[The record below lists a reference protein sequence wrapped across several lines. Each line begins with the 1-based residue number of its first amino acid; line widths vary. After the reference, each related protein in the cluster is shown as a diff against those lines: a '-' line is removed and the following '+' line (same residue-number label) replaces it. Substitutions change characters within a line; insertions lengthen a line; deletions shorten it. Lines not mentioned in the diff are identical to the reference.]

1 MDQSDIGAAARA
13 GGIVF
18 IGKVFTWGMRLVL
31 AVLLARFLG
40 ASDYGLYT
48 IALSVAAVA
57 SALSVFGLD
66 AAMIRF
72 VAIAI
77 ARGDEARARGIAQ
90 VGIVIPAFLS
100 CLVGMGVAIAAE
112 PLAVTVIGEP
122 ALAPVLR
129 VGAVLV
135 PALVANSL
143 LTATLQG
150 IRRIGQSVWAEQFVQ
165 PVLRAAILV
174 AFAVM
179 GLTAQLAVVA
189 TLLSTVAV
197 GLLMAWYVQRSL
209 AWTGRATR
217 PTKEIVRFSLP
228 VYFSNIVHTFGGNLQ
243 TLLLGGLSSVA
254 SAGVFAVASQLQLIG
269 SLFHMAIVRSTM
281 PAFAEL
287 HDAGE
292 RRRLEGLYQA
302 TSKWTFSL
310 NVPFFLVAL
319 GFADTLMLVFGP
331 EFVQGAD
338 ALVVLAVGNLVSS
351 ATGTSGAML
360 DMTGHTAM
368 KLVNSTLAVGLA
380 IGLNLA
386 LIPSYGVLGA
396 AIASTAGVTAVN
408 LLRVVELAW
417 LERVQPY
424 NRAYVKPVA
433 SGALAMAAGWTAAS
447 LASIWLPT
455 AMAGAIGA
463 TITVLAYAVLLVA
476 LGITS
481 EERSMLGRAFHRVR
495 GRRPRRRSAAPGAP

>member
-1 MDQSDIGAAARA
+1 MDQSDIGTAARA

-18 IGKVFTWGMRLVL
+18 VGKLFTWGMRLVL
-31 AVLLARFLG
+31 AVLLARLLG

-48 IALSVAAVA
+48 IALSVVAVA

-72 VAIAI
+72 VAIAV
-77 ARGDEARARGIAQ
+77 ARGDEARARGTAQ
-90 VGIVIPAFLS
+90 VGIAIPAFLS
-100 CLVGMGVAIAAE
+100 CLVATGVAIAAE
-112 PLAVTVIGEP
+112 PLAVSVIGEP
-122 ALAPVLR
+122 DLAPVLR

-135 PALVANSL
+135 PAMVANSL

-150 IRRIGQSVWAEQFVQ
+150 VRHIGQAVVAEQFVQ

-174 AFAVM
+174 VFAVV
-179 GLTAQLAVVA
+179 GLTAELAVVA
-189 TLLSTVAV
+189 TLVSTVGV
-197 GLLMAWYVQRSL
+197 GLLMAWYVHRSL
-209 AWTGRATR
+209 TWTGSAAR

-228 VYFSNIVHTFGGNLQ
+228 VYFSNIVNTFGGNLQ

-254 SAGVFAVASQLQLIG
+254 SAGVFAVANQLQLIG

-292 RRRLEGLYQA
+292 RRRLEDLYQT

-310 NVPFFLVAL
+310 NLPFFLVSL
-319 GFADTLMLVFGP
+319 GFAPALMLVFGP
-331 EFVQGAD
+331 EFTSGAD
-338 ALVVLAVGNLVSS
+338 ALVVLAAGTLVSS

-368 KLVNSTLAVGLA
+368 KLVNSTLSVGLA
-380 IGLNLA
+380 IVLNLA

-396 AIASTAGVTAVN
+396 AIASAAGVTAVN
-408 LLRVVELAW
+408 VLRVVELAW
-417 LERVQPY
+417 LENVQPY
-424 NRAYVKPVA
+424 NGAYLKPIA
-433 SGALAMAAGWTAAS
+433 SGVVAMAIGWAAGRAAS
-447 LASIWLPT
+447 LWFPLAIH
-455 AMAGAIGA
+455 GAVGA
-463 TITVLAYAVLLVA
+463 AITVLVYGLLLVG
-476 LGITS
+476 LGITPD
-481 EERSMLGRAFHRVR
+481 ERAMLRRAVQRLR
-495 GRRPRRRSAAPGAP
+495 GRRARRGHMAADAP